1 MIYHTALRV
10 RAVNGHKVLGVL
22 KFSLMVL
29 GYYYIDTLR
38 GFDSPIAHQTKSP
51 SERSWGERFPILYC
65 INLLYKPKGAVNPIS
80 VAMLSISKVA
90 EMLF

>member
-51 SERSWGERFPILYC
+51 LRKHRPV
-65 INLLYKPKGAVNPIS
+65 KGS
-80 VAMLSISKVA
+80 GSD
-90 EMLF
+90 LFQVY